1 MKKVKILSGAY
12 GRRVNGIVKPVYQ
25 GTTVELENEEADR
38 LVSIGCAEYAS
49 DADGATL
56 LEAESEKTGGNL
68 SEGENVPESPTEGVF
83 IESMALEDMSF
94 DMLKQL
100 AAQMGIEDIGKL
112 RSKQALREAIA
123 QATSAEDEEI
133 TGAEPPDLSAS
144 EVVE

>member
-1 MKKVKILSGAY
+1 MKVKILCGAY
-12 GRRVNGIVKPVYQ
+12 GRHVGTIVKPVYK
-25 GTTVELENEEADR
+25 GEIVDLGADEAEYLVETGA
-38 LVSIGCAEYAS
+38 AEYAS

-56 LEAESEKTGGNL
+56 LEAESEKTGGNP
-68 SEGENVPESPTEGVF
+68 SEGENAPESPTEGVF
-83 IESMALEDMSF
+83 VESMALEDMSF